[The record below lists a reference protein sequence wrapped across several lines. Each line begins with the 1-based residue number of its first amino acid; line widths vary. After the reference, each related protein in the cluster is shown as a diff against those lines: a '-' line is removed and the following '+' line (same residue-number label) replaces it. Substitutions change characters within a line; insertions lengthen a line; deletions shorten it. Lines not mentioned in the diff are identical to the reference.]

1 MSSHIAQ
8 RGKMILDNQAEI
20 VEALL
25 NPRIYPASWHV
36 KEVQTR
42 QSHIAI
48 LFLAGAYAFKLKRAV
63 LTPEIDF
70 STPQKRRIACVHE
83 MRRSTIYA
91 PHLVIGVKSVRK
103 LPNGR
108 ISIGGKAGVEI
119 DTLLVMRRLKDED
132 MLSSQ
137 VPSSAF
143 DRFEV
148 MDLAEQLADLHC
160 KAKLFRTKWD
170 FDDIQKVIVENES
183 ILSCFCPDIFN
194 REKLRILTQQSLA
207 SLTQNTRLIALRQK
221 SGRVRKCH
229 GDLLLSNIAREGD
242 KYLFFSPIE
251 YNDALDCIDTLYDLS
266 YLLMDME
273 VRGVRRLSNILF
285 NHYLAYT
292 NDMTGYPL
300 LPLYQSMRAATRA
313 GVCARKSALL
323 AGEDKETTILDARKY
338 FDLACHFLIGNKP
351 VLIACGGL
359 SGSGKSRIA
368 REIGGKLNP
377 APGAVIL
384 RDDIVKKQM
393 RGCALDQHLDDAP
406 DSPAYEQVVY
416 DLLRQQA
423 RTALSIGSCVIVD
436 ALFYNQAERKAIENL
451 AYEMNVPFIGI
462 WVDAPIEVRT
472 ERVMTRKRNPSDVH
486 NRSELERQLHL
497 ETGPI
502 TWEQINSD
510 RPREETI
517 TVALDILKKNGVSV
531 CD

>member
-1 MSSHIAQ
+1 
-8 RGKMILDNQAEI
+8 MILDNQTEI
-20 VEALL
+20 VNALL

-36 KEVQTR
+36 KEVEMR

-48 LFLAGAYAFKLKRAV
+48 LFLAGDYAFKLKRAV
-63 LTPEIDF
+63 LMPGIDF

-91 PHLVIGVKSVRK
+91 PHLVIGIKSVRQH
-103 LPNGR
+103 PNGR
-108 ISIGGKAGVEI
+108 ISIGGKAGIEI
-119 DTLLVMRRLKDED
+119 DTLLIMRRLKDED
-132 MLSSQ
+132 ILSTQS
-137 VPSSAF
+137 PGTTF

-160 KAKLFRTKWD
+160 KAKLFRTKWN
-170 FDDIQKVIVENES
+170 FEDIQKVIVENES
-183 ILSCFCPDIFN
+183 VLSCFCPNIFK
-194 REKLRILTQQSLA
+194 RKPLRILTQKSL
-207 SLTQNTRLIALRQK
+207 SVLTQNKRLVSLRQK
-221 SGRVRKCH
+221 SGHVRKCH
-229 GDLLLSNIAREGD
+229 GDLLLSNIAFDKG

-251 YNDALDCIDTLYDLS
+251 YDDSLDCIDTLYDLS

-273 VRGVRRLSNILF
+273 VRGMRRLSNMLF

-313 GVCARKSALL
+313 GVCAKKSLL
-323 AGEDKETTILDARKY
+323 LTGHDKETAIQNARKY
-338 FDLACHFLIGNKP
+338 FNLACHFLISNHP

-368 REIGGKLNP
+368 REIGGKMNP

-393 RGCALDQHLDDAP
+393 RGCALDQHLDDTP

-436 ALFYNQAERKAIENL
+436 ALFYNQSEREAIEKL
-451 AYEMNVPFIGI
+451 AQEMNIPFIGI
-462 WVDAPIEVRT
+462 WVDAPIDVRT
-472 ERVMTRKRNPSDVH
+472 ERVMTRKRNPSDIR
-486 NRSELERQLHL
+486 NRTELEQQLHL
-497 ETGPI
+497 EIGTM

-510 RPREETI
+510 CPREKTI
-517 TVALDILKKNGVSV
+517 QTALDILKKKGV
-531 CD
+531 DIDE